1 MTKSKERRIVMFK
14 KVILASVIL
23 NIVSCAG
30 LTEETNSAQ
39 STLVQSPLGK
49 PTLEKP
55 LLVQPEGLLTE
66 LLRWPERAVI
76 TDATPELSWEVPL
89 AVEQQ
94 QAYRILVASS
104 ANKLALDEAD
114 MWDSTKVISTDN
126 LNINYAGL
134 ALQPNTSYW
143 WKVKVWDKNDNSSVF
158 SQAQKFNTDNLG
170 KQVDKQWPGESKW
183 VQLDEQ
189 WISQDRQ
196 TAVFEKIQPIQTTEV
211 EANVYLTEFENAA
224 FATLNVTITSDKDQ
238 SITLYLG
245 ERLGD
250 DGLINKNPGH
260 SFIGYQKLNL
270 AVKQGTHAYQTKVPA
285 NHSKSPHHQKLA
297 PFYPEV
303 LPFRFAELLL
313 PEKGLSIDSITQ
325 YALYYPFDDNASSF
339 KSDNDVLNQVWGLS
353 KYTLKATPFLGVY
366 ADGNR
371 ERMPYEADAYIQ
383 QLGHYNVDREFSVA
397 RYTAKF
403 LLHHASWPTEWHMH
417 MLMIAWQDYM
427 HTGNK
432 EFLEKYYDDLK
443 VKTLYELAREDGLI
457 SSKTPKVTPNLLKRL
472 HYDGHKFRDIVDW
485 PKGTKPGKKQAR
497 NAGATPEG
505 ERDGYIFTDYNTV
518 VNAFHFNVMTIMAD
532 IAKVVGNSADQI
544 WFKEQSLQVKA
555 SMQEHMFDKKRGVFV
570 DGIGSEHASLHANM
584 FALAFD
590 LVPENNIESVL
601 TYMQSKGMASSVYGA
616 QHLLDGLY
624 KAGAADY
631 ALSLMTSD
639 SKRSWLNMI
648 KVGSTMT
655 TEAWDEVFKPNLTWN
670 HAWGSAPA
678 NIIPRRLMGIEPL
691 EAGFKRFSIVPQPS
705 SLHHIALTV
714 PTISGA
720 INTGLQV
727 SNSGNKLSWTM
738 QITVPG
744 NTQGELWL
752 PVSFNDITLND
763 QPYTSET
770 IKMMV
775 NSSRKLIL
783 LPAGEY
789 NITAQ

>member
-1 MTKSKERRIVMFK
+1 MFK
-14 KVILASVIL
+14 TVILVGAML
-23 NIVSCAG
+23 NVVAC
-30 LTEETNSAQ
+30 TNSSPEKKLAQ
-39 STLVQSPLGK
+39 PN
-49 PTLEKP
+49 
-55 LLVQPEGLLTE
+55 GLLTE
-66 LLRWPERAVI
+66 LLRWPERVVI
-76 TDATPELSWEVPL
+76 IDATPELSWEVP
-89 AVEQQ
+89 VSVGNQK
-94 QAYRILVASS
+94 AYRILVASS
-104 ANKLALDEAD
+104 ADNLTLNKAD
-114 MWDSTKVISTDN
+114 MWDSEKVESAQNI
-126 LNINYAGL
+126 NINYAGL
-134 ALQPNTSYW
+134 TLEPKSAYW
-143 WKVKVWDKNDNSSVF
+143 WKVQVWDENGALTDF
-158 SQAQKFNTDNLG
+158 SKPQKFITGALG
-170 KQVDKQWPGESKW
+170 KQVDEQWPGESKW
-183 VQLDEQ
+183 VQLSDEK
-189 WISQDRQ
+189 WVSQDRQ
-196 TAVFEKIQPIQTTEV
+196 TAVFEDIKPLSTTEV
-211 EANVYLTEFENAA
+211 KDNVYLTEFEKAA
-224 FATLNVTITSDKDQ
+224 FATLNVTITADKEQ

-250 DGLINKNPGH
+250 DGLINKKPGH

-270 AVKQGTHAYQTKVPA
+270 DVKPGTHDYQTQVPA

-303 LPFRFAELLL
+303 LPFRFAEILL
-313 PEKGLSIDSITQ
+313 PEHGVSVDSITQ

-339 KSDNDVLNQVWGLS
+339 SSDNDALNQVWGLS

-383 QLGHYNVDREFSVA
+383 QLGHYNVDKEFSVA

-417 MLMIAWQDYM
+417 MVMMAWQDYM
-427 HTGNK
+427 HTGNS
-432 EFLEKYYDDLK
+432 EFLVQYYEDLK
-443 VKTLYELAREDGLI
+443 VKTLHELAREDGLI
-457 SSKTPKVTPNLLKRL
+457 SSKTPKVSADVLKRL
-472 HYDGHKFRDIVDW
+472 HYDGNKFRDIVDW

-505 ERDGYIFTDYNTV
+505 ERDGYVFTDYNTV
-518 VNAFHFNVMTIMAD
+518 VNAFHFNVMNIMAD
-532 IAKVVGNSADQI
+532 IAEVVGNSDDQA
-544 WFKEQSLQVKA
+544 WFKEQSLKVKT
-555 SMQEHMFDKKRGVFV
+555 SIQDHMFDKKRGVFV
-570 DGIGSEHASLHANM
+570 DGIGTEHASLHANM

-590 LVPENNIESVL
+590 LVPEEHIESVL
-601 TYMQSKGMASSVYGA
+601 SYMKSKKMASSVYGA

-655 TEAWDEVFKPNLTWN
+655 TEAWDEEFKPNLTWN

-705 SLHHIALTV
+705 SLASITLTV
-714 PTISGA
+714 PTISGSIKTA
-720 INTGLQV
+720 LQV
-727 SNSGNKLSWTM
+727 GKNSDKPSWTM

-752 PVSFNDITLND
+752 PAGFNNITLND
-763 QPYTSET
+763 QSYTEET
-770 IKMMV
+770 IKTVV
-775 NSSRKLIL
+775 NSSRKLML
-783 LPAGEY
+783 LPAGKH
-789 NITAQ
+789 IVVAQ

>member
-1 MTKSKERRIVMFK
+1 MFK
-14 KVILASVIL
+14 TVILVGAML
-23 NIVSCAG
+23 NVVAC
-30 LTEETNSAQ
+30 TNSSPEKKLAQ
-39 STLVQSPLGK
+39 PN
-49 PTLEKP
+49 
-55 LLVQPEGLLTE
+55 GLLTE

-76 TDATPELSWEVPL
+76 TDATPELSWEVP
-89 AVEQQ
+89 VSVGNQK
-94 QAYRILVASS
+94 AYRILVASS
-104 ANKLALDEAD
+104 ADNLTLNKAD
-114 MWDSTKVISTDN
+114 MWDSEKVESAQNI
-126 LNINYAGL
+126 NINYAGL
-134 ALQPNTSYW
+134 TLEPKSAYW
-143 WKVKVWDKNDNSSVF
+143 WKVQVWDENGALTDF
-158 SQAQKFNTDNLG
+158 SKPQKFITGALG
-170 KQVDKQWPGESKW
+170 KQVDEQWPGESKW
-183 VQLDEQ
+183 VQLSDEK
-189 WISQDRQ
+189 WVSQDRQ
-196 TAVFEKIQPIQTTEV
+196 TAVFEDIKPLSTTEV
-211 EANVYLTEFENAA
+211 KDNVYLTEFEKAA
-224 FATLNVTITSDKDQ
+224 FATLNVTITADKEQ

-250 DGLINKNPGH
+250 DGLINKKPGH

-270 AVKQGTHAYQTKVPA
+270 DVKPGTHNYQTQVPA

-303 LPFRFAELLL
+303 LPFRFAEILL
-313 PEKGLSIDSITQ
+313 PEHGVSVDSITQ

-339 KSDNDVLNQVWGLS
+339 SSDNDALNQVWGLS

-383 QLGHYNVDREFSVA
+383 QLGHYNVDKEFSVA

-417 MLMIAWQDYM
+417 MVMMAWQDYM
-427 HTGNK
+427 HTGNS
-432 EFLEKYYDDLK
+432 EFLVQYYEDLK
-443 VKTLYELAREDGLI
+443 VKTLHELAREDGLI
-457 SSKTPKVTPNLLKRL
+457 SSKTPKVSADVLKRL
-472 HYDGHKFRDIVDW
+472 HYDGNKFRDIVDW

-505 ERDGYIFTDYNTV
+505 ERDGYVFTDYNTV
-518 VNAFHFNVMTIMAD
+518 VNAFHFNVMNIMAD
-532 IAKVVGNSADQI
+532 IAEVVGNSDDQA
-544 WFKEQSLQVKA
+544 WFKEQSLKVKT
-555 SMQEHMFDKKRGVFV
+555 SIQEHMFDKKRGVFV
-570 DGIGSEHASLHANM
+570 DGIGTEHASLHANM

-590 LVPENNIESVL
+590 LVPEEHIESVL
-601 TYMQSKGMASSVYGA
+601 SYMKSKKMASSVYGA

-655 TEAWDEVFKPNLTWN
+655 TEAWDEEFKPNLTWN

-705 SLHHIALTV
+705 SLASITLTV
-714 PTISGA
+714 PTISGSIKTA
-720 INTGLQV
+720 LQV
-727 SNSGNKLSWTM
+727 GKNSDKPSWTM

-752 PVSFNDITLND
+752 PAGFNNITLNG
-763 QPYTSET
+763 QSYTEET
-770 IKMMV
+770 IKTVV
-775 NSSRKLIL
+775 NSSRKLML
-783 LPAGEY
+783 LPAGKH
-789 NITAQ
+789 IVVAQ

>member
-1 MTKSKERRIVMFK
+1 MKR
-14 KVILASVIL
+14 
-23 NIVSCAG
+23 
-30 LTEETNSAQ
+30 Q
-39 STLVQSPLGK
+39 
-49 PTLEKP
+49 
-55 LLVQPEGLLTE
+55 
-66 LLRWPERAVI
+66 
-76 TDATPELSWEVPL
+76 LS
-89 AVEQQ
+89 
-94 QAYRILVASS
+94 
-104 ANKLALDEAD
+104 
-114 MWDSTKVISTDN
+114 
-126 LNINYAGL
+126 
-134 ALQPNTSYW
+134 
-143 WKVKVWDKNDNSSVF
+143 
-158 SQAQKFNTDNLG
+158 
-170 KQVDKQWPGESKW
+170 
-183 VQLDEQ
+183 QL
-189 WISQDRQ
+189 
-196 TAVFEKIQPIQTTEV
+196 
-211 EANVYLTEFENAA
+211 
-224 FATLNVTITSDKDQ
+224 LNVTITADKDQ

-250 DGLINKNPGH
+250 DGLINKKPGH
-260 SFIGYQKLNL
+260 SFIGYQKLTL
-270 AVKQGTHAYQTKVPA
+270 DVKKGTHDYQTQVPA

-313 PEKGLSIDSITQ
+313 PEQGVSVDSITQ
-325 YALYYPFDDNASSF
+325 YALYYPFDDNASAFS
-339 KSDNDVLNQVWGLS
+339 SDSDALNQVWGLS

-417 MLMIAWQDYM
+417 MVMMAWQDYM
-427 HTGNK
+427 HTGNS
-432 EFLEKYYDDLK
+432 EFLVQYYEDLK
-443 VKTLYELAREDGLI
+443 VKTLHELAREDGLI
-457 SSKTPKVTPNLLKRL
+457 SSKTPKVSADVLKRL
-472 HYDGHKFRDIVDW
+472 HYDGNKFRDIVDW

-505 ERDGYIFTDYNTV
+505 ERDGYVFTDYNTV
-518 VNAFHFNVMTIMAD
+518 VNAFHFNVMNIMAD
-532 IAKVVGNSADQI
+532 IAEVVGNSDDQA
-544 WFKEQSLQVKA
+544 WFKEQSLKVKT
-555 SMQEHMFDKKRGVFV
+555 SIQEHMFDKKRGVFV
-570 DGIGSEHASLHANM
+570 DGIGTEHASLHANM

-590 LVPENNIESVL
+590 LVPEEHIESVL
-601 TYMQSKGMASSVYGA
+601 SYMKSKKMASSVYGA

-655 TEAWDEVFKPNLTWN
+655 TEAWDEEFKPNLTWN

-705 SLHHIALTV
+705 SLASITLTV
-714 PTISGA
+714 PTISGSIKTA
-720 INTGLQV
+720 LQV
-727 SNSGNKLSWTM
+727 GKNSDKPSWTM

-752 PVSFNDITLND
+752 PAGFNNITLNG
-763 QPYTSET
+763 QSYTEET
-770 IKMMV
+770 IKTVV
-775 NSSRKLIL
+775 NSSRKLML
-783 LPAGEY
+783 LPAGKH
-789 NITAQ
+789 IVVAQ